1 MATTYTGFNETIL
14 MKDSLAALK
23 AALISIN
30 AFSFKAETKSMRKG
44 EVVLVPIRGA
54 ASATTRVL
62 GATGVSG
69 GASTVASVTLLDPI
83 SSQWDCTDG
92 VDPIEAFMD
101 RAIEH
106 SYAVAKAYLDA
117 ALAYF
122 TAANFG
128 NTDADK
134 KVVPVSEFGM
144 SDIAALGALADAKGI
159 SERGR
164 SLILNS
170 SYAWQAVGDSTLGL
184 ILATGGSKAFETGIL
199 PPLGG
204 MSSYKYSALPTNSQ
218 NLAGIVC
225 DSSALA
231 CAMAPVLPLSGPGD
245 PAQEFNQTLSD
256 PASGVVMSYR
266 RWRDPDAGKL
276 FGRFEVL
283 PGFAKC
289 NSAAVRLLSA

>member
-1 MATTYTGFNETIL
+1 MATTYTGFNETVL
-14 MKDSLAALK
+14 MKDSLGALK

-30 AFSFKAETKSMRKG
+30 AFSFKAETKSMLKG
-44 EVVLVPIRGA
+44 EVVKVPIRGA
-54 ASATTRVL
+54 ATAATRVL
-62 GATGVSG
+62 GADGESG
-69 GASTVASVTLLDPI
+69 GASATASVTLLDPI
-83 SSQWDCTDG
+83 ASQWEAVDG
-92 VDPIEAFMD
+92 RDPLTAFMD

-122 TAANFG
+122 TAANYG
-128 NTDADK
+128 DLATDK
-134 KVVPVSEFGM
+134 LVVPVSEFGM
-144 SDIAALGALADAKGI
+144 ADIAQLAKKADDKGV

-184 ILATGGSKAFETGIL
+184 IIATGGSKSFETGIL

-204 MSSYKYSALPTNSQ
+204 MQTFKYSALPTNSQ

-225 DSSALA
+225 DTSALA
-231 CAMAPVLPLSGPGD
+231 CAMAPVLPVSIGGESS
-245 PAQEFNQTLSD
+245 AEFNQILSD
-256 PASGVVMSYR
+256 PESGVVMSYR
-266 RWRDPDAGKL
+266 RWRDSGKGITY
-276 FGRFEVL
+276 GRFEVM

-289 NSAAVRLLSA
+289 NAAAIRLLSA